1 MTEEIVFCKGG
12 GCTAKLGPDLLSHV
26 LGKIPRGEKDPDL
39 LIGYDSRDDA
49 AVYQI
54 TEDTAIVQTLDFF
67 PPMLEDPYLFG
78 QIAAANALSDIYA
91 MGGTVKTALNILC
104 FPEKMDLNILGKIMQ
119 GGAEKVIEAGGT
131 LAGGH
136 SIADADVKYGLSVMG
151 IVNPKQIYAND
162 KGRPSDVLI
171 FTKKLGVGLVCNAN
185 RVGQAPKGAMEEAVA
200 SMTMLNKKAAKIS
213 HRYEI
218 HACTDVTGFGFL
230 GHLSEMINDAI
241 SAEIDSISIPV
252 IKGAMHCAEEF
263 LLTAAAQRNR
273 NHVAERVTFSKYI
286 PFAMEELLF
295 DPQTSGGLLFAV
307 KKEEAANVLAPY
319 ILIVQLIFSGILFAM
334 EGMADYISYVMIS
347 RWGMEA
353 LGSIANLNDLPLKI
367 QMTVPTVPH
376 EFESRFD
383 STPEHLLTV
392 WAVLFGF
399 IVVFL
404 LVGNIL
410 LHRVSKDTKG

>member
-131 LAGGH
+131 LVGGH

-162 KGRPSDVLI
+162 KGRMSDVRSRAGVQCKPCRTG
-171 FTKKLGVGLVCNAN
+171 TK
-185 RVGQAPKGAMEEAVA
+185 R
-200 SMTMLNKKAAKIS
+200 S
-213 HRYEI
+213 HGRSDCFND
-218 HACTDVTGFGFL
+218 HA
-230 GHLSEMINDAI
+230 
-241 SAEIDSISIPV
+241 
-252 IKGAMHCAEEF
+252 
-263 LLTAAAQRNR
+263 Q
-273 NHVAERVTFSKYI
+273 
-286 PFAMEELLF
+286 
-295 DPQTSGGLLFAV
+295 
-307 KKEEAANVLAPY
+307 
-319 ILIVQLIFSGILFAM
+319 
-334 EGMADYISYVMIS
+334 
-347 RWGMEA
+347 
-353 LGSIANLNDLPLKI
+353 
-367 QMTVPTVPH
+367 
-376 EFESRFD
+376 
-383 STPEHLLTV
+383 
-392 WAVLFGF
+392 
-399 IVVFL
+399 
-404 LVGNIL
+404 
-410 LHRVSKDTKG
+410 